1 MLINPLK
8 VATSDV
14 VIKTDVNKD
23 KVIGE
28 IITYL
33 INNYSDY
40 LSDIDINKKTVENIV
55 REKVYKEYSNMNT
68 ESTIKSILD
77 RLFGYHILQKY
88 IDDKTVSDI
97 RVTRFD
103 NIFIKRLGN
112 WEKVK
117 DVFNNEE
124 DYINFVRYCVLKNR
138 GKITNE
144 TPIVIVS
151 DRKNN
156 LRIEAGIEPV
166 NINSPNLVIRIH
178 RPEMLQTLEELF
190 ITNIEMMDLEI
201 YKFLIKSIIS
211 GCNIIISGK
220 GGSGKTTLMRNLI
233 NRIPE
238 DLSITSN
245 EETAELYSTHPNI
258 IQREILKNRNEDK
271 NITLAKLTSHSLVMS
286 NDVVV
291 IGELKGAEAMV
302 FFDAVATGHRGYATV
317 HSDSS
322 TNTID
327 RLVTLMKRD
336 ANSQS
341 YTDKYLRKLLSMS
354 IDIIIFMRN
363 FKVHEI
369 AEVIYDEEI
378 DDVTYN
384 ILFEFEVERYENG
397 KSVGKFVKVNDPIGK
412 CKEKIELNSFEIE
425 RNLAW
430 FGNYCCF

>member
-8 VATSDV
+8 ASSTDI
-14 VIKTDVNKD
+14 VINTEVNRD

-40 LSDIDINKKTVENIV
+40 LSDIDINRGIVENIV

-88 IDDKTVSDI
+88 IEDKSVSDI
-97 RVTRFD
+97 RVTRYD
-103 NIFIKRLGN
+103 NMFIKRRGT
-112 WEKVK
+112 WEKAK
-117 DVFNNEE
+117 ESFNNEE
-124 DYINFVRYCVLKNR
+124 DYINFVRYCVLKNG

-166 NINSPNLVIRIH
+166 NVGSPNLVIRIH
-178 RPEMLQTLEELF
+178 RPETLQTLEELF
-190 ITNIEMMDLEI
+190 VSNIEMMNLEI

-245 EETAELYSTHPNI
+245 EETAELFSTHPNI

-271 NITLAKLTSHSLVMS
+271 NITLEKLTAHSLVMS

-291 IGELKGAEAMV
+291 IGELKGRRSYGV
-302 FFDAVATGHRGYATV
+302 F
-317 HSDSS
+317 
-322 TNTID
+322 
-327 RLVTLMKRD
+327 
-336 ANSQS
+336 
-341 YTDKYLRKLLSMS
+341 
-354 IDIIIFMRN
+354 
-363 FKVHEI
+363 
-369 AEVIYDEEI
+369 
-378 DDVTYN
+378 
-384 ILFEFEVERYENG
+384 
-397 KSVGKFVKVNDPIGK
+397 
-412 CKEKIELNSFEIE
+412 
-425 RNLAW
+425 
-430 FGNYCCF
+430 

>member
-8 VATSDV
+8 VTTNDV
-14 VIKTDVNKD
+14 LNKNDVNKD

-28 IITYL
+28 MITYL
-33 INNYSDY
+33 IQHYTDY
-40 LSDIDINKKTVENIV
+40 LSDIEINKANVENIV
-55 REKVYKEYSNMNT
+55 REKVYQEYANLNT

-88 IDDKTVSDI
+88 IDDKTISDI

-103 NIFIKRLGN
+103 TIWIKRNGT
-112 WEKVK
+112 WEKTK
-117 DVFNNEE
+117 DGFYHEE
-124 DYINFVRYCVLKNR
+124 DYVNFVRYCILKNK

-144 TPIVIVS
+144 MPIVIVS

-166 NINSPNLVIRIH
+166 NITSPNLVIRIH
-178 RPEMLQTLEELF
+178 RPEMLQTMEELW
-190 ITNIEMMDLEI
+190 ISSIEMMSLEI
-201 YKFLIKSIIS
+201 YRFLMQSIVA

-238 DLSITSN
+238 NLSITSN

-258 IQREILKNRNEDK
+258 IQREILNDRNHDK
-271 NITLAKLTSHSLVMS
+271 NITLEKLTAHSLVMS
-286 NDVVV
+286 NDVIVV
-291 IGELKGAEAMV
+291 GELKGSESMI
-302 FFDAVATGHRGYATV
+302 FFDCISTGHRGYATV

-336 ANSQS
+336 INSQS
-341 YTDKYLRKLLSMS
+341 YTDQYLRKLLSLS
-354 IDIIIFMRN
+354 IDIIIFMKN
-363 FKVHEI
+363 FKIHEI
-369 AEVIYDEEI
+369 AEVIFDETI
-378 DDVTYN
+378 
-384 ILFEFEVERYENG
+384 
-397 KSVGKFVKVNDPIGK
+397 
-412 CKEKIELNSFEIE
+412 
-425 RNLAW
+425 
-430 FGNYCCF
+430 